1 MLSWLWELLSTQ
13 SIANTVLVLSLVAA
27 LGLAFGSVPVGGIS
41 LGIGGVLFA
50 GLAFGYLGFEVDP
63 HILHFVKEFG
73 LILFIFTM
81 GLQVGP
87 GFFSSL
93 RRQGLKLNAL
103 AAAIVLMGA
112 LLTLGLVVVTGMP
125 METAVG
131 LYAGATTNT
140 PALGAAQEALLS
152 VTPNPAAQPPGVSYA
167 VAYPFGIVGILLSM
181 LLLRRIFHIDPIT
194 EAKAL
199 TERLGSRQGALTR
212 LNLRVDNPN

>member
-1 MLSWLWELLSTQ
+1 
-13 SIANTVLVLSLVAA
+13 
-27 LGLAFGSVPVGGIS
+27 
-41 LGIGGVLFA
+41 
-50 GLAFGYLGFEVDP
+50 
-63 HILHFVKEFG
+63 
-73 LILFIFTM
+73 M
-81 GLQVGP
+81 GMQVGP

-112 LLTLGLVVVTGMP
+112 LLTLGVVIVTGMP

-131 LYAGATTNT
+131 LYTGATTNT

-181 LLLRRIFHIDPIT
+181 LLLRRIFRIDPVA
-194 EAKAL
+194 EAKTL
-199 TERLGSRQGALTR
+199 KGKFQGRQAALTR
-212 LNLRVDNPN
+212 LNLRVDNPNLDGLTIRQIPGLEALGVVISRIQPVREEE